1 MVVAFRFERTEPP
14 TVAKLNQI
22 IAVSKGVKSD
32 TLAALTSAHREVQKQ
47 PLLSGISRTYQPKDD
62 EGERLPAESTRVQLT
77 AQAVI
82 ADVKNGLARL
92 FDVVATLDTANTVAK
107 ADVAVD
113 GKTIIK
119 DAPVSYLLFLEKQ
132 LTDLH
137 TFVAKLP
144 VLDPAVNWT
153 FNDAAGYYAADA
165 VQTTRTTKVPRNH
178 VLAEATDKHPAQVQ
192 VYHEDIIVGTW
203 TTVKFSG
210 ALPATE
216 VRAMLDRV
224 TKLREAVKMAR
235 EAANGTEVVDQQV
248 GAGVLSYLFG

>member
-1 MVVAFRFERTEPP
+1 M
-14 TVAKLNQI
+14 AKLNQI

-32 TLAALTSAHREVQKQ
+32 TLAAFTQAHREVQKQ

-77 AQAVI
+77 AQSVI
-82 ADVKNGLARL
+82 ADVRTSLTRL

-107 ADVAVD
+107 ADVTVD
-113 GKTIIK
+113 GRTILR
-119 DAPVSYLLFLEKQ
+119 DVPVSYLLFLEKQ
-132 LTDLH
+132 LTDVH

-153 FNDAAGYYAADA
+153 FSQAAGYYAADA

-178 VLAEATDKHPAQVQ
+178 VLAEATEKHPAQVQ

-203 TTVKFSG
+203 TTVRFSG

-216 VRAMLDRV
+216 IRSMLERV

-235 EAANGTEVVDQQV
+235 EEANGTEVVDQHI
-248 GAGVLSYLFG
+248 GDAVLGYLFG